1 MGGVGASLYTLP
13 VSKQQIN
20 NMSIQ
25 IDWTDDVRYDEFVAI
40 GRQEGIQE
48 GLQKGELKNLT
59 ANVLHILQS
68 QRFTVEEIAEL
79 LHISTDFVRAVQTS
93 MKKP

>member
-40 GRQEGIQE
+40 GLQKGVEKGRQE
-48 GLQKGELKNLT
+48 GELKNLT